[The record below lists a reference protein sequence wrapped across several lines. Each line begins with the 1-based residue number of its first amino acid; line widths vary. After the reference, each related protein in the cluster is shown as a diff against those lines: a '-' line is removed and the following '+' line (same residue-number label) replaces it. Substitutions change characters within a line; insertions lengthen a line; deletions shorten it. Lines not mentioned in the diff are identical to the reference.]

1 MRGENKQ
8 ENIDSTNIF
17 EEFSQDE
24 SLKSEVK
31 NTQSKK
37 ERGTYHYLWLVNGF
51 LKSIN
56 ITLFLAFIMIA
67 WYLYIQNNEQFKN
80 VSYFDPIC
88 WLLVDES
95 AIPTWDSCSS
105 VSSILKTYKERN
117 SEISASYYNSI
128 ANIIEDVYYVSNFAF
143 SKDILF
149 LLDKTQNRLSPLSIL
164 EEFDRLKNEF
174 EPINKWKLLC
184 NTIKISGDWV
194 LSINCEAYSSRWD
207 RNIVWLTWKNQKSDN
222 VSWTSISIASSFI
235 NYLEKNSQEFIIL
248 DKQKE
253 FLYDDVAD
261 YGGYSR
267 KTAFKIT
274 LKLRSNNL
282 LLK

>member
-128 ANIIEDVYYVSNFAF
+128 ANVIEDVYYVSNFAF

-194 LSINCEAYSSRWD
+194 LSISCEAYSSRWD

-253 FLYDDVAD
+253 FSYDDVAD